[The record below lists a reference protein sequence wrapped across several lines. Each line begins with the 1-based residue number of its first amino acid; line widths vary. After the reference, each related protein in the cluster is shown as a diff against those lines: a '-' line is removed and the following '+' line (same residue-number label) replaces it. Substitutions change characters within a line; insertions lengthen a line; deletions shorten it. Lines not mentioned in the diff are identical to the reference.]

1 MRRGESMQSRWA
13 LILAGAGLLALGV
26 AGAAAQSD
34 DGELR
39 QTEHLRIEN
48 PEQLDGVKAEK
59 IYQSIA
65 DELVTFYAM
74 SREPTAGAYR
84 NWRRYNSAPYLSATH
99 GNRYVNNYANAKG
112 AGYESLKSGV
122 KMPVGAIF
130 AKDSFTVTAEGE
142 VFGAALFMMEKL
154 APGTSPKTAEW
165 RYVEILPD
173 GSYSGD
179 TTGDN
184 AADMDYCHACHKIK
198 AKVDYLYYVPRK
210 YRR

>member
-1 MRRGESMQSRWA
+1 MRRGESMRSRWG
-13 LILAGAGLLALGV
+13 LILAGAGLLALAV

-74 SREPTAGAYR
+74 SREPAAGAYR

-99 GNRYVNNYANAKG
+99 GNRYVNNYANAK
-112 AGYESLKSGV
+112 AKDYESLKPGV
-122 KMPVGAIF
+122 KMPPGAVF

-142 VFGAALFMMEKL
+142 VFGAALFIMEKL
-154 APGTSPKTAEW
+154 APGASPETADW

-179 TTGDN
+179 TAGDN
-184 AADMDYCHACHKIK
+184 AAEMAYCHACHKIK
-198 AKVDYLYYVPRK
+198 AKYDYLFYVPK
-210 YRR
+210 TYRR